1 MSDSWLDRIPTNER
15 QRIREKLHLS
25 EAEYARLRENVKGP
39 EDLEREM
46 ERNELLAELKLGM
59 ELEPKLSEALRA
71 QVQEDIKL
79 HGMPSVLERLSLAAD
94 VEQALTKGD
103 FTISIAPDAQTHVDQ
118 IVLVPEGKVAEAVP
132 VSQKFSEQYLGQF
145 KKAA

>member
-1 MSDSWLDRIPTNER
+1 MSDSWLDRIPSNER

-39 EDLEREM
+39 EDLRREM

-79 HGMPSVLERLSLAAD
+79 HGMPSVLERSSLAAD

-118 IVLVPEGKVAEAVP
+118 FVLVPEGKVAEAVP
-132 VSQKFSEQYLGQF
+132 VSQQFSEQYLGQF

>member
-25 EAEYARLRENVKGP
+25 DVEYAQLRENVKGP
-39 EDLEREM
+39 EDLKREM

-59 ELEPKLSEALRA
+59 ELEPKLAEALRA
-71 QVQEDIKL
+71 QVQEDMRQ
-79 HGMPSVLERLSLAAD
+79 HGLPSVLNASHLSSDLT
-94 VEQALTKGD
+94 QAMEKGD
-103 FTISIAPDAQTHVDQ
+103 FAISVEADPQTNVDQ
-118 IVLVPEGKVAEAVP
+118 LVLVPEGKVAEAVP
-132 VSQKFSEQYLGQF
+132 VSQQFSEQYLGQF

>member
-1 MSDSWLDRIPTNER
+1 MSDSWLDRIPSVER

-25 EAEYARLRENVKGP
+25 EAEYARLREDVKGP
-39 EDLEREM
+39 EDLRREM

-59 ELEPKLSEALRA
+59 ELEPKLAEALRA
-71 QVQEDIKL
+71 QVQEDIRL
-79 HGMPSVLERLSLAAD
+79 SGLPSVLQSPHLSDSLA
-94 VEQALTKGD
+94 QALEKGD
-103 FTISIAPDAQTHVDQ
+103 FTISVAPDSRHVDQ

-132 VSQKFSEQYLGQF
+132 VSQKFSEQYLGQL